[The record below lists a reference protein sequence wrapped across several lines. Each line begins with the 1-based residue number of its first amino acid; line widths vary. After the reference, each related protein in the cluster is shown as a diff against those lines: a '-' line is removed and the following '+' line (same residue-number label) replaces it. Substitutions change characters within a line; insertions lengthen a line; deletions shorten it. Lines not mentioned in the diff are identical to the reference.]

1 MTSLTSADVRELREA
16 LEASGAFERDSGPAW
31 RRFFVLLVVG
41 GVLGA
46 VAVQGPLW
54 LSCLTLPLAS
64 LALTVAALYG
74 HEGGHKSLSRSATE
88 NSLMLHLAFPF
99 LGGLGAQYW
108 CHKHNV
114 RHHGYPNVVG
124 ATLKGA
130 DLQASD
136 PDLDLWPMA
145 SSKVDYDAA
154 GSVRRFFQRYC
165 QGYCFWPLTA
175 LLVFAMRLQ
184 SLQYL
189 FGRIRTRGME
199 RAVALD
205 LAALAGHYLCWI
217 VAPGLAFG
225 FLPTVAFYV
234 SLWTF
239 SGLYL
244 AAIFVGAHFGMPV
257 FASPGDPWSLQL
269 RTTRNLRL
277 PRWAAWAMVGLDHQ
291 VEHHLFPRMAH
302 ARMPAAARIV
312 HEWAARKGVPHE
324 SMGFGHALVEATRFM
339 HSAWREVPIAG
350 AAVDADA
357 DATGEAGSPATATV

>member
-1 MTSLTSADVRELREA
+1 MVTLTSADIRELREA
-16 LEASGAFERDSGPAW
+16 LETSGAFERDSRSAW
-31 RRFFVLLVVG
+31 LRFCVLLIVG
-41 GVLGA
+41 GALGA

-99 LGGLGAQYW
+99 LGGLGAMYW
-108 CHKHNV
+108 SQKHNV

-124 ATLKGA
+124 ATLKGS
-130 DLQASD
+130 DLQAND

-145 SSKVDYDAA
+145 TTKTDYDTA
-154 GSVRRFFQRYC
+154 GPVRRFFQRYL
-165 QGYCFWPLTA
+165 QAYCFWPLTA
-175 LLVFAMRLQ
+175 LLVFTMRVQ

-189 FGRIRTRGME
+189 AARIRARGME

-217 VAPGLAFG
+217 VIPGLAFG
-225 FLPTVAFYV
+225 FVPTLAFYV
-234 SLWTF
+234 SLWMI
-239 SGLYL
+239 SGLFL
-244 AAIFVGAHFGMPV
+244 AAIFVGAHIGMPV
-257 FASPGDPWSLQL
+257 FTSPGDPWSLQL

-302 ARMPAAARIV
+302 ARMPAAAQVV

-324 SMGFGHALVEATRFM
+324 TMGFGRALVEATRFM
-339 HSAWREVPIAG
+339 RDAWREVPLAS
-350 AAVDADA
+350 AAVEADP
-357 DATGEAGSPATATV
+357 TGEAGTPAVTSP